1 MESSRCKAF
10 LISAETGS
18 FSKAAEILGYT
29 PSGVSQL
36 VTAFENDL
44 GFPLLLRNKRGV
56 MPTPDGERIAVA
68 VRELLSQERRIYEIA
83 AEIKGLSL
91 GEVTNATYP
100 SISTHWLPGVI
111 RGFREEYPHIK
122 IKLMEGIR
130 QEIIQWL
137 EEKRADVAFMSHK
150 EPMSY
155 DWIPLAEDQM
165 LAVLPKTHQLAR
177 AAAYPLQKCR
187 DESFIMP
194 ALGRDADVAALFEK
208 NGLEPD
214 VQFTTLQSFAA
225 LSMVEQGL
233 GMTVIN
239 ELITRNW
246 PCDVVKLPLDPPQKI
261 ILGMALFSLE
271 NAAPAVKRFVKYAAG
286 RLNCPGGAVPCA

>member
-1 MESSRCKAF
+1 
-10 LISAETGS
+10 
-18 FSKAAEILGYT
+18 
-29 PSGVSQL
+29 
-36 VTAFENDL
+36 
-44 GFPLLLRNKRGV
+44 

-91 GEVTNATYP
+91 GEVTIATYP

-177 AAAYPLQKCR
+177 AAATRCKSAATKASSCR
-187 DESFIMP
+187 P
-194 ALGRDADVAALFEK
+194 RAR
-208 NGLEPD
+208 
-214 VQFTTLQSFAA
+214 
-225 LSMVEQGL
+225 
-233 GMTVIN
+233 
-239 ELITRNW
+239 R
-246 PCDVVKLPLDPPQKI
+246 
-261 ILGMALFSLE
+261 
-271 NAAPAVKRFVKYAAG
+271 R
-286 RLNCPGGAVPCA
+286 RGGAI